1 MSDQDDPFGLSNDA
15 GRTRIRPVK
24 SGAPATIPQRPTFG
38 GEQPPTQGHGG
49 QGYGGPGFGGQG
61 GFGSPPPDYPPQGG
75 RGPKPRLT
83 RAHANPLI
91 VAFSTLLELA
101 PELERAT
108 PPANA
113 EALRLRLQENLI
125 DARDSAIGMGV
136 PMTRA
141 NQAAWFVAALVDDIA
156 LNTPWGGHSSWPRQ
170 PLVVGLSGEV
180 DAGTKFFDRLEEL
193 LRYPNRDPEMLE
205 LGFHCLNLGF
215 RGKHRVQGRAGDS
228 ALLALRSAIA
238 RAIRSPEA
246 EAADLSPHWQG
257 VSAPDEKPR
266 FAVPIWTIG
275 LAALAVITAIY
286 VGLGIQ
292 LSNKAT
298 QLYALARLI
307 PPPERAEIF
316 RPVRSNAEP
325 PAPEIKIEPVVI
337 ELVPACL
344 AKAPADT
351 APALTGRD
359 DVGLAFFTLR
369 GSNPEVFRS
378 AKADINEV
386 YGPLVTALAECIK
399 ENVDLIGKV
408 TIIGH
413 TDSVPVQASNP
424 FASNQGLSEA
434 RARTIA
440 NLLAAAGVP
449 PELLA
454 AEGRGDSEP
463 VGDNATKTG
472 KAENRRVEIK
482 IEKKL

>member
-1 MSDQDDPFGLSNDA
+1 M
-15 GRTRIRPVK
+15 
-24 SGAPATIPQRPTFG
+24 
-38 GEQPPTQGHGG
+38 
-49 QGYGGPGFGGQG
+49 
-61 GFGSPPPDYPPQGG
+61 
-75 RGPKPRLT
+75 
-83 RAHANPLI
+83 
-91 VAFSTLLELA
+91 
-101 PELERAT
+101 
-108 PPANA
+108 
-113 EALRLRLQENLI
+113 
-125 DARDSAIGMGV
+125 
-136 PMTRA
+136 
-141 NQAAWFVAALVDDIA
+141 
-156 LNTPWGGHSSWPRQ
+156 
-170 PLVVGLSGEV
+170 
-180 DAGTKFFDRLEEL
+180 
-193 LRYPNRDPEMLE
+193 
-205 LGFHCLNLGF
+205 
-215 RGKHRVQGRAGDS
+215 
-228 ALLALRSAIA
+228 
-238 RAIRSPEA
+238 
-246 EAADLSPHWQG
+246 
-257 VSAPDEKPR
+257 SAPDEKPR

-275 LAALAVITAIY
+275 LAAAAVITAIY